1 MLLPPVIEG
10 QLVSTQSLDV
20 PPLTAITVAHT
31 TSSSPAPQ
39 TSPWARDSEQ
49 VTASEALFMLHE
61 GPRTSQSSTMPDT
74 IPETQDISQED
85 YEVIIPRRSSD
96 LDTRPYPILV
106 DPNATTLPL
115 QSTPLDESSGIR
127 GTLGTQFVSPVF
139 SRPPPAQKALQFYP
153 EISHP
158 PPPISAFPLHQL
170 NLEPLPFAENPRP
183 QSKPDTLQIFA
194 IFQHWGNRP
203 VSIDDL
209 KIIVIGSASSHAS
222 SFNTLGYVSHQVL
235 VICWLLSPLITSLPF
250 CCL

>member
-1 MLLPPVIEG
+1 M
-10 QLVSTQSLDV
+10 
-20 PPLTAITVAHT
+20 
-31 TSSSPAPQ
+31 
-39 TSPWARDSEQ
+39 
-49 VTASEALFMLHE
+49 
-61 GPRTSQSSTMPDT
+61 
-74 IPETQDISQED
+74 
-85 YEVIIPRRSSD
+85 RSSFPVEVRAS
-96 LDTRPYPILV
+96 TRDHILFLQIQ
-106 DPNATTLPL
+106 TLQLSLYSQPL
-115 QSTPLDESSGIR
+115 WMNPLE
-127 GTLGTQFVSPVF
+127 FVVPWVPSLFPLYLA
-139 SRPPPAQKALQFYP
+139 AQKALEQFYP